1 MQQKDEESAPTP
13 KDGNQPEEEV
23 RMTRFVLSEVRRY
36 VMLTMG
42 LVFFVV
48 GAIVLPLPLPFG
60 AAMILIGLSILIV
73 NSQFIRNKFLDL
85 RARWSGMDNWLRS
98 VEHRLPSPLRKAITP
113 DDRE

>member
-1 MQQKDEESAPTP
+1 MQKNDDESDPPRPE
-13 KDGNQPEEEV
+13 DRQPEEEV
-23 RMTRFVLSEVRRY
+23 RMTRFVLGEIRRY

-42 LVFFVV
+42 LIFLVA

-73 NSQFIRNKFLDL
+73 NSAFIRAKFLNL
-85 RARWSGMDNWLRS
+85 RARWPGMDSWLRS
-98 VEHRLPSPLRKAITP
+98 VEHRLPRPLRNAITP